1 MSLVAIVMASGL
13 GIGQEP
19 AKELA
24 ENGFEIPFPSYKPEL
39 RFRALLTDDAR
50 EVKFERT
57 PADANSD
64 KLLPLLS

>member
-19 AKELA
+19 AKELV
-24 ENGFEIPFPSYKPEL
+24 ENGFEFPFPSYTPEL
-39 RFRALLTDDAR
+39 RFGALLTDDAR